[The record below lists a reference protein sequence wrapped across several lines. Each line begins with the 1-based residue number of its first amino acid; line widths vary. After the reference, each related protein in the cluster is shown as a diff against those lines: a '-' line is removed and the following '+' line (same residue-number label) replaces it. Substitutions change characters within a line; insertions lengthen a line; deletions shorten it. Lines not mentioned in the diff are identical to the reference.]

1 MNDYTTSPL
10 DPSEKQFARP
20 GFDASLPSSPLEP
33 SPEKTRGLLSASQA
47 STPLDPNGERI
58 FHLTIDGNKHSV
70 PMDPTP
76 DQLHRLRVGTLRKAP
91 TRRRDSDRA
100 Q

>member
-1 MNDYTTSPL
+1 MDHHTTLPL

-20 GFDASLPSSPLEP
+20 GFDANLPSSPLDP
-33 SPEKTRGLLSASQA
+33 SPEKIRGLYVADQA

-58 FHLTIDGNKHSV
+58 FHLAIDGNKHSV
-70 PMDPTP
+70 PLDPTP
-76 DQLHRLRVGTLRKAP
+76 EQLQRLGLGTSPKAP
-91 TRRRDSDRA
+91 TRRKDRDRG